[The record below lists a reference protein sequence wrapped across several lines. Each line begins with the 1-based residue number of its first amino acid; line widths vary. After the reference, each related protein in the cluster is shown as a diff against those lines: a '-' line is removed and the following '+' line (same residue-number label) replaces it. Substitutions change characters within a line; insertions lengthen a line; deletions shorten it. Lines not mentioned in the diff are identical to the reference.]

1 MRLPVRDSARQNAV
15 LVAVESKPTT
25 VSVSLYSF
33 GASCYRHFPYRHPVR
48 QAAGPLIENLPI
60 VLTGDREPVD
70 VSKLTEIWSTQAPS
84 PRKTRR
90 GLVSRFVLQGR
101 TAMAGAGLT
110 VQEPGKSGGST
121 ATGTNKRG

>member
-1 MRLPVRDSARQNAV
+1 VANAV

-25 VSVSLYSF
+25 LSVSLYSF
-33 GASCYRHFPYRHPVR
+33 SASCYRLFPYRHPVR

-70 VSKLTEIWSTQAPS
+70 VSKLTETRSTQAPS
-84 PRKTRR
+84 PPKTCR
-90 GLVSRFVLQGR
+90 GLVSCVVLHSR
-101 TAMAGAGLT
+101 DAMDGADLNMK
-110 VQEPGKSGGST
+110 EPGKRGSSA

>member
-1 MRLPVRDSARQNAV
+1 
-15 LVAVESKPTT
+15 VAVESKPTT
-25 VSVSLYSF
+25 LSVSLYSF
-33 GASCYRHFPYRHPVR
+33 DASCYRHFPYRHPVR
-48 QAAGPLIENLPI
+48 QAAGPLIENLPY

-70 VSKLTEIWSTQAPS
+70 VSKLTETRSTQAPS